1 MCHQRSC
8 TLLSSYG
15 VGDQG
20 RLHHE
25 EHREKP
31 GRAELASSLR
41 HSNKARSVMGHPSM
55 TEVAGWHV
63 GSVLRV
69 AEPLPAPALPAR
81 ALTG

>member
-1 MCHQRSC
+1 MCC
-8 TLLSSYG
+8 TLLPSYG
-15 VGDQG
+15 VGHRG

-25 EHREKP
+25 EHREKQ
-31 GRAELASSLR
+31 GRAELAGSLR

-55 TEVAGWHV
+55 TEVVGWV
-63 GSVLRV
+63 WESVLHV